1 MEIQAAQ
8 ILPNDIDAER
18 SCLGCMLLSG
28 DCIAPVF
35 ERIKNKDYFY
45 RPNHQELYE
54 AIGALFHAG
63 KPVDVITLMN
73 ELVKR
78 GTLELIGGAQYIT
91 ELSGAVPS
99 TANLSYYID
108 IVIEKYKLRR
118 LISVSSVTATDS
130 YAAVKDSKDI
140 IETAEKEIFN
150 IAMNNEA
157 SALAQMK
164 DILPDIYERID
175 EYYRTKGQVQ
185 GIAMGFKELDRLLG
199 GLQPASLVIVACRP
213 SMGKSS
219 FSHNVAGYASIKNNQ
234 ATAIFSLEMSK
245 AEVAMRI
252 ISSEAAIDS
261 EKIKRGEIS
270 EEEFER
276 LNSTMTLLEKAPL
289 YIDDTAG
296 ISVAEVRSKCRR
308 IKDLK
313 LVIIDYLTL
322 MSSPGRK
329 TENRQQEVSELS
341 RQLKVLARDLNVPI
355 MVLAQLSRGA
365 ATRSDHTPVL
375 SDLRESGAIEQDAD
389 VVMFIHR
396 PAYYTDSQEQDKT
409 LAQIIVA
416 KQRNGATGS
425 IELTWKAEFT
435 RFVDRSYR

>member
-1 MEIQAAQ
+1 M
-8 ILPNDIDAER
+8 
-18 SCLGCMLLSG
+18 
-28 DCIAPVF
+28 
-35 ERIKNKDYFY
+35 
-45 RPNHQELYE
+45 
-54 AIGALFHAG
+54 
-63 KPVDVITLMN
+63 
-73 ELVKR
+73 
-78 GTLELIGGAQYIT
+78 
-91 ELSGAVPS
+91 
-99 TANLSYYID
+99 
-108 IVIEKYKLRR
+108 
-118 LISVSSVTATDS
+118 
-130 YAAVKDSKDI
+130 
-140 IETAEKEIFN
+140 
-150 IAMNNEA
+150 
-157 SALAQMK
+157 
-164 DILPDIYERID
+164 
-175 EYYRTKGQVQ
+175 
-185 GIAMGFKELDRLLG
+185 
-199 GLQPASLVIVACRP
+199 
-213 SMGKSS
+213 
-219 FSHNVAGYASIKNNQ
+219 
-234 ATAIFSLEMSK
+234 
-245 AEVAMRI
+245 
-252 ISSEAAIDS
+252 DS

-276 LNSTMTLLEKAPL
+276 LNSTMTLLERAPL

-329 TENRQQEVSELS
+329 NENRQQEVSELS